1 MKWRKSRQIY
11 RVYLMTSITASLS
24 WTHKCLYIL
33 VLFFVCHTLC
43 MNYSIKRKTT
53 ATKSVSFQFENGKT
67 LNTSMESGKLSSL
80 FEFYSN

>member
-1 MKWRKSRQIY
+1 
-11 RVYLMTSITASLS
+11 
-24 WTHKCLYIL
+24 
-33 VLFFVCHTLC
+33 

-80 FEFYSN
+80 FEFYTQINARYVSTFA